1 MTLFINVCVFLAKTL
16 ILPLKLAEILG
27 LLSFYKRVFPI
38 IVYNIT
44 FSYNNK
50 MNDKKRELF
59 RNLDKFYP
67 TTTGPLRILEVGCGS
82 GANFEHYP
90 TGSKITCT
98 DPNHHFKKYL
108 EKSMAKNDHLVYEN
122 FVVASGENLQTVED
136 SSVDVVVCTLVLCSV
151 QDTSK
156 VLQEAKRV
164 LRPLFSSLSTYYFG
178 DGCET
183 TRATWRDIEG
193 AGFSVVE
200 LRHIQAPVI
209 FMIKPHIVGKMT
221 LFMNICAA
229 VVKVLA
235 LPLYL
240 AEQLG
245 LLSYYKRFF
254 ALTCYTFMGICNNK
268 MRDKKLELFRCLDEF
283 YPTKGSLRILE
294 VGCGSG
300 ANFEFY
306 PTGCRVTC
314 TDPNPHFK
322 KYLEKSM
329 AKNDHLV
336 YENFVVASGE
346 NLQTVED
353 SSVDVVVCTLVLCSV
368 QDTSKVL
375 QEAKRVLRPG
385 GAFFF
390 LEHVASDPSTWTY
403 FCQVVLLPFWYY
415 LGDGCDTTRATWKE
429 IEAAGFSEVQLRHVE
444 APVFM
449 GGALFFL
456 EHVVSDP
463 SSWIYFFQQVLQPLW
478 YYLNDGCEMTRAIW
492 KDLETAGFSNLHLSV
507 LEDSGLAGI
516 GVGHGESL
524 QTLHCL

>member
-164 LRPLFSSLSTYYFG
+164 LRP
-178 DGCET
+178 
-183 TRATWRDIEG
+183 
-193 AGFSVVE
+193 
-200 LRHIQAPVI
+200 
-209 FMIKPHIVGKMT
+209 
-221 LFMNICAA
+221 
-229 VVKVLA
+229 
-235 LPLYL
+235 
-240 AEQLG
+240 
-245 LLSYYKRFF
+245 
-254 ALTCYTFMGICNNK
+254 
-268 MRDKKLELFRCLDEF
+268 
-283 YPTKGSLRILE
+283 
-294 VGCGSG
+294 
-300 ANFEFY
+300 
-306 PTGCRVTC
+306 
-314 TDPNPHFK
+314 
-322 KYLEKSM
+322 
-329 AKNDHLV
+329 
-336 YENFVVASGE
+336 
-346 NLQTVED
+346 
-353 SSVDVVVCTLVLCSV
+353 
-368 QDTSKVL
+368 
-375 QEAKRVLRPG
+375 
-385 GAFFF
+385 
-390 LEHVASDPSTWTY
+390 
-403 FCQVVLLPFWYY
+403 
-415 LGDGCDTTRATWKE
+415 
-429 IEAAGFSEVQLRHVE
+429 
-444 APVFM
+444 